1 MARPAPVV
9 KTGLLSQLAT
19 TFGAL
24 SLLSIGGANA
34 TLPEVHRQVVEQL
47 GWMDDATFVG
57 LVAIGQTAPG
67 PNVLVISMI
76 GWHMAGVA
84 GMAVATLAII
94 MPSSLLALACG
105 RLLTRYE
112 TNSTVALLRRALAP
126 VAVGLMLASGV
137 VMSKAA
143 YQGVLTLGIVASMT
157 AAVYFT
163 KTSPLW
169 GIAGAAALGILA
181 HRLHLFA

>member
-1 MARPAPVV
+1 MNA
-9 KTGLLSQLAT
+9 GLLSQLAT

-34 TLPEVHRQVVEQL
+34 TLPEVHRQVVDQL
-47 GWMDDATFVG
+47 HWMDDATFAG

-76 GWHMAGVA
+76 GWHMAGVL
-84 GMAVATLAII
+84 GMAIATVAII
-94 MPSSLLALACG
+94 LPSSLLAFACG

-112 TNSTVALLRRALAP
+112 TNRTVGLLRQALAP
-126 VAVGLMLASGV
+126 IAVGLMLASGL
-137 VMSKAA
+137 VMSRAA
-143 YQGVLTLGIVASMT
+143 YQGVLTLLVVAGMT
-157 AAVYFT
+157 ATVYFT
-163 KTSPLW
+163 KVSPFW
-169 GIAGAAALGILA
+169 GIAGGAILGIFG